1 VTADTLG
8 SSYDTALAAYAG
20 SSWGTLVPLGCD
32 DDGGPGLLSQLT
44 FPVAAGTTYYIQVG
58 GSLGAFGDLIFNL
71 QVEPAINLAALDMD
85 PTGNTVALV
94 PSGNV
99 EETTLGNV
107 EECIEVTHP
116 ATFDVDFVVQGYPPT
131 EHSLVGYDVSLTF
144 PAGLQLTDSFTG
156 DIAPGILGR
165 TLISGDPQSGSFV
178 AFVDLPNYGGGPL
191 VGPATHSASVV
202 DFAPFST
209 DESIDG
215 EENSDGFLVRYT
227 FETTAAGPALL
238 SLTLSTI
245 PGFVIDDLGDVPIT
259 TVQGGVV
266 AVDTSCPPTPLAA
279 DADGDG
285 FSNGGEAFMGTDP
298 LVACPATGAA
308 RDEEPD
314 QWPPDVDDNQRVNL
328 WDLLPF
334 KQHFGA
340 MDPTDPVYNPRY
352 DLNADERI
360 NIVDVLR
367 MKPFF
372 GLSCA

>member
-1 VTADTLG
+1 
-8 SSYDTALAAYAG
+8 
-20 SSWGTLVPLGCD
+20 
-32 DDGGPGLLSQLT
+32 
-44 FPVAAGTTYYIQVG
+44 
-58 GSLGAFGDLIFNL
+58 
-71 QVEPAINLAALDMD
+71 MD
-85 PTGNTVALV
+85 PTGNTVAQF
-94 PSGNV
+94 PSDNV

-131 EHSLVGYDVSLTF
+131 EHSLVGYDVSVTF
-144 PAGLQLTDSFTG
+144 PAGLQLIDSFTG
-156 DIAPGILGR
+156 DLTPGILGR
-165 TLISGDPQSGSFV
+165 TLISGDPQSGPTFV
-178 AFVDLPNYGGGPL
+178 SFVDLPNYNFGTQSSL
-191 VGPATHSASVV
+191 VGPATHSAIVA
-202 DFAPFST
+202 DFAPFHAT
-209 DESIDG
+209 DEEIDG

-245 PGFVIDDLGDVPIT
+245 PGFVFDDLGDVPIA
-259 TVQGGVV
+259 TVQGGAV

-298 LVACPATGAA
+298 LDACPATGAA

-314 QWPPDVDDNQRVNL
+314 QWPPDLDDNQRVNL

-340 MDPTDPVYNPRY
+340 TDPTAPVYNPRY